1 MLSVQRYREVATRI
15 SDCERESATVNKPK
29 RRREEARVESR
40 VAIKSIGIRSYR
52 NVQRKTNNNSFPLVR
67 KGKERLAIV
76 DRRVINKK
84 KKKKKKN
91 GMTQGE
97 SSLRIPRPRVFVK
110 MHNLSQDN
118 VRFITSL
125 PRLVY

>member
-1 MLSVQRYREVATRI
+1 MVSVQRYREVATRI

-29 RRREEARVESR
+29 RRREEEARVESR

-67 KGKERLAIV
+67 KGKERLVIV
-76 DRRVINKK
+76 DRRVINK

>member
-29 RRREEARVESR
+29 RRREEEARVESR

-67 KGKERLAIV
+67 KGKERLVIV
-76 DRRVINKK
+76 DRRVIN
-84 KKKKKKN
+84 KKKKKN